1 MNDTTELSDYNATA
15 VPSSAYDLYLKQ
27 IPEIGFVTGLFH
39 SIVVVDGLPGAHV
52 NEIVVFKSG
61 AIGYVFSLFPEKVE
75 ILILKPTEIAVGE
88 SLVRTG
94 KSLEISLNDSVLGK
108 TIGPLGELVG
118 KVSRKDE
125 KTYLIDK
132 KPIGILGRKSVDE
145 FFETGVSL
153 VDLIVP
159 LGKGQRELVIGDRK
173 TGKTE
178 FLLQS
183 AIAHAKSGGIVVYAI
198 IGQKQSDIL
207 TRSEF
212 FKTHGI
218 SSQSVIVASNAE
230 DPPGLIFMTPY
241 TACTVAEYFAD
252 KGFDVLLILDDMT
265 SHARYYREISLLSRR
280 FPGKDSYPGDIFYV
294 QAKIIERAGNFTKGS
309 ITCLPVAESVA
320 GDLSGFIQTNLMA
333 MTDGHLYF
341 DSDLYNQGKRPS
353 INSSLSVT
361 RVGHQTQLPLMR
373 DISRVL
379 SNFIVSYEKM
389 KQYKHFGAEAGE
401 IVKDILDIGNK
412 LDSFL
417 NQPDYKIIPINLN
430 VLVIGSIWANVVDN
444 IDFEKMFG
452 SYTTDLEY
460 KKKVDKLVT
469 DSPNFDVLVRNIKE
483 DLTLVLKKE

>member
-1 MNDTTELSDYNATA
+1 
-15 VPSSAYDLYLKQ
+15 
-27 IPEIGFVTGLFH
+27 
-39 SIVVVDGLPGAHV
+39 
-52 NEIVVFKSG
+52 
-61 AIGYVFSLFPEKVE
+61 LFPEKVE
-75 ILILKPTEIAVGE
+75 ILVLKPTEIAVGD
-88 SLVRTG
+88 SLARTG
-94 KSLEISLNDSVLGK
+94 KSLEISISDDILGK
-108 TIGPLGELVG
+108 IIGPLGESFDYL
-118 KVSRKDE
+118 SRITG
-125 KTYLIDK
+125 KTYAIEK
-132 KPIGILGRKSVDE
+132 KPLGIIGRKSVDK

-178 FLLQS
+178 FLLQA
-183 AIAHAKSGGIVVYAI
+183 AISHAKSGGIVVYSI

-207 TRSEF
+207 TRAKF
-212 FKTHGI
+212 FKDRGI
-218 SSQSVIVASNAE
+218 SAQSVIVASNAE

-241 TACTVAEYFAD
+241 TACTVSEYFAD
-252 KGFDVLLILDDMT
+252 KGLDVLLILDDMT

-294 QAKIIERAGNFTKGS
+294 QAKIIERAGNFSKGS

-401 IVKDILDIGNK
+401 IVKDVLDIGNK

-417 NQPDYKIIPINLN
+417 NQPEYKIIPINVN
-430 VLVIGSIWANVVDN
+430 VLVIGAIWANVVDN
-444 IDFEKMFG
+444 IDFEKM
-452 SYTTDLEY
+452 YEQYLEDTEY
-460 KKKVDKLVT
+460 KKKIDKLVS
-469 DSPNFDVLVRNIKE
+469 DSSNFDTLVRNIKE
-483 DLTLVLKKE
+483 DLSLVLNKK

>member
-1 MNDTTELSDYNATA
+1 MNNKLDVSDY
-15 VPSSAYDLYLKQ
+15 DFYLEK
-27 IPEIGFVTGLFH
+27 IPEIGYVTGLFH

-52 NEIVVFKSG
+52 NEIVVFQNG
-61 AIGYVFSLFPEKVE
+61 AIGHVFSLFPEKVE
-75 ILILKPTEIAVGE
+75 ILILKPSEIAVGD

-94 KSLEISLNDSVLGK
+94 RSLEINLSDNVLGK
-108 TIGPLGELVG
+108 TIGPLGEFTDRLSGNTG
-118 KVSRKDE
+118 KV
-125 KTYLIDK
+125 YAIDK
-132 KPIGILGRKSVDE
+132 KPLGIIGRKPVDK
-145 FFETGVSL
+145 FFETGVSM

-183 AIAHAKSGGIVVYAI
+183 AISHAKNGGVVVYCI

-207 TRSEF
+207 TRSNF
-212 FKTHGI
+212 FKNRGI
-218 SSQSVIVASNAE
+218 LGQSVIVATNAE

-252 KGFDVLLILDDMT
+252 KGIDVLLILDDMT

-294 QAKIIERAGNFTKGS
+294 QAKVIERSGNFDKGS

-401 IVKDILDIGNK
+401 IVKDVLDIGNK
-412 LDSFL
+412 LDEFL

-430 VLVIGSIWANVVDN
+430 VLVIGSIWANVVDR
-444 IDFEKMFG
+444 IDFNKMFDMYIG
-452 SYTTDLEY
+452 DAEY
-460 KKKVDKLVT
+460 KKKIDKLV
-469 DSPNFDVLVRNIKE
+469 SESNNFDTLVRSIKE
-483 DLTLVLKKE
+483 DLSVVLQKE

>member
-1 MNDTTELSDYNATA
+1 MNE
-15 VPSSAYDLYLKQ
+15 YDFYLKQ
-27 IPEIGFVTGLFH
+27 IPEVGFVTGLFH

-52 NEIVVFKSG
+52 NEIVFFKNG
-61 AIGYVFSLFPEKVE
+61 AIGQVFSLFSEKVE
-75 ILILKPTEIAVGE
+75 VLVLKPAQIAVGD

-94 KSLEISLNDSVLGK
+94 KSLEIPLSDNILGT
-108 TIGPLGELVG
+108 TITPLGEMA
-118 KVSRKDE
+118 D
-125 KTYLIDK
+125 DK
-132 KPIGILGRKSVDE
+132 KFPTEKKPLGILGRKSVDK
-145 FFETGVSL
+145 FFETGISL

-178 FLLQS
+178 FLLQT
-183 AIAHAKSGGIVVYAI
+183 AISHAKNGGIVVYSI
-198 IGQKQSDIL
+198 IGQKQADIL
-207 TRSEF
+207 KRADF
-212 FKTHGI
+212 FKKHEI
-218 SSQSVIVASNAE
+218 STQSVIVATNAE
-230 DPPGLIFMTPY
+230 DPPGLIFQTPY
-241 TACTVAEYFAD
+241 TACTVSEYFAD

-294 QAKIIERAGNFTKGS
+294 QAKVVERAGNFIKGS

-320 GDLSGFIQTNLMA
+320 GDLSGYIQTNLMA

-353 INSSLSVT
+353 INPTLSVT

-401 IVKDILDIGNK
+401 IVKDVLDIGNK
-412 LDSFL
+412 LDNFL
-417 NQPDYKIIPINLN
+417 NQPEYKIIPINVN
-430 VLVIGSIWANVVDN
+430 VLMIGAIWANVVDS
-444 IDFEKMFG
+444 IDFERIFEKYL
-452 SYTTDLEY
+452 SDKNY
-460 KKKVDKLVT
+460 KKNVDKLI
-469 DSPNFDVLVRNIKE
+469 SESSSFDLFVRGIKE
-483 DLTLVLKKE
+483 NTSLILGKN

>member
-1 MNDTTELSDYNATA
+1 MNNNEQISDY
-15 VPSSAYDLYLKQ
+15 DFYLKE
-27 IPEIGFVTGLFH
+27 IPEIGYVTGLFH

-52 NEIVVFKSG
+52 NEIVVFKNG
-61 AIGYVFSLFPEKVE
+61 AIGHVFSLFPEKVE
-75 ILILKPTEIAVGE
+75 ILILKPAEIAVGD

-94 KSLEISLNDSVLGK
+94 KSLEIILSDNILGK
-108 TIGPLGELVG
+108 TIGPLGEFTDKISQNSG
-118 KVSRKDE
+118 KAYS
-125 KTYLIDK
+125 IDK
-132 KPIGILGRKSVDE
+132 KPLGIIGRKPVDK
-145 FFETGVSL
+145 FFETGVSM

-183 AIAHAKSGGIVVYAI
+183 AISHAKNGGVVVYCI

-207 TRSEF
+207 TRANF
-212 FKTHGI
+212 FKNRGI
-218 SSQSVIVASNAE
+218 SGQAVVVATDAE

-252 KGFDVLLILDDMT
+252 KGLDVLLILDDMT

-294 QAKIIERAGNFTKGS
+294 QAKIIERAGNFSKGS

-401 IVKDILDIGNK
+401 IVKDVLDIGNK
-412 LDSFL
+412 LDDFL

-430 VLVIGSIWANVVDN
+430 VLIVGSIWANVVDH
-444 IDFEKMFG
+444 IDFNKMFDMYIG
-452 SYTTDLEY
+452 DIEY
-460 KKKVDKLVT
+460 KKKIDKLVA
-469 DSPNFDVLVRNIKE
+469 DSGNFDMLVRSIKE
-483 DLTLVLKKE
+483 DLAVVLKKD